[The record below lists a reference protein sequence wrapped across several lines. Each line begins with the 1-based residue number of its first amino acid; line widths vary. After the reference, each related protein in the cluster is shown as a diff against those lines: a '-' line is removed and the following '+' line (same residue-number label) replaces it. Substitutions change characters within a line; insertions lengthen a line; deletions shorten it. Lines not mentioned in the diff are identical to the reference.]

1 MYAPSHAP
9 PCSDISVL
17 GCVGCLYSRPCHH
30 LGSINSLLFSPH
42 KRTTSVELSWWSV
55 LPTLFLYPR
64 TTILTRISNS
74 FEQEFYS
81 NFPFHQSFRLKVIF
95 FFLKRKLNNRVVP
108 SISCSRHNSTRA
120 IFDSYLLRNERLKRV
135 STMAFVVR
143 SGKVSQESGQP
154 SFVTIGYKGM
164 KYIRVYIYKWFNVC
178 LTEQRASHTF
188 NISDRFIDTGIYKAL
203 SGIVY
208 SWCRLVK
215 RTTESGIMRCAVDIH
230 ARTKDSISSNL
241 G

>member
-108 SISCSRHNSTRA
+108 SISCPRHNSTRA

-164 KYIRVYIYKWFNVC
+164 KYIRVYIYINDLTFVSRNNVPPIP
-178 LTEQRASHTF
+178 LTSLIDSLIQV
-188 NISDRFIDTGIYKAL
+188 FI
-203 SGIVY
+203 
-208 SWCRLVK
+208 K
-215 RTTESGIMRCAVDIH
+215 RWAELYIPDAG
-230 ARTKDSISSNL
+230 SSNGRRNL
-241 G
+241 E

>member
-1 MYAPSHAP
+1 MSRRKIISHRSRPLVRGIIGSWGVLLGRRCQEGWLDTMYAPSHAP

-143 SGKVSQESGQP
+143 SAKVSQESGQQ

-164 KYIRVYIYKWFNVC
+164 KYIRVYIYINDLTFVSRNNVPPIP
-178 LTEQRASHTF
+178 LTSLIDSLIQV
-188 NISDRFIDTGIYKAL
+188 FI
-203 SGIVY
+203 
-208 SWCRLVK
+208 K
-215 RTTESGIMRCAVDIH
+215 R
-230 ARTKDSISSNL
+230 
-241 G
+241 